1 MSRGILISRKQKTEF
16 SKISLKNPSAD
27 NLLQFKKFRNLY
39 NLVIRN
45 AKKQYYEKQL
55 EANKQNL
62 RKTWKILFS
71 SINKNTKKQNDISHL
86 TINGRHVSEPKI
98 MATKFNKFFTSIA
111 QKTVANINPS
121 NKDPTSLIPQNP
133 NKFQFNVR
141 NLTKSEILEATK
153 LLANKK
159 TPDHTGVSTYFIKQT
174 LPSFIDPLFHIFK
187 LSFKEGVVPAQLKIA
202 KVVPIFKACDKSFMD
217 NY

>member
-1 MSRGILISRKQKTEF
+1 MQKNSTMKNNLKLTN
-16 SKISLKNPSAD
+16 KIYVKLG
-27 NLLQFKKFRNLY
+27 KFFFL
-39 NLVIRN
+39 
-45 AKKQYYEKQL
+45 
-55 EANKQNL
+55 
-62 RKTWKILFS
+62 

-86 TINGRHVSEPKI
+86 TINGRNVSEPKI

-133 NKFQFNVR
+133 NIFQFNDK

-187 LSFKEGVVPAQLKIA
+187 LSFKGRGGV
-202 KVVPIFKACDKSFMD
+202 CTT
-217 NY
+217 

>member
-1 MSRGILISRKQKTEF
+1 MSRGILISRKRKNEL

-27 NLLQFKKFRNLY
+27 KLLQFKKVRNLY

-45 AKKQYYEKQL
+45 PKNSTMKNNLKL
-55 EANKQNL
+55 TNKIYV
-62 RKTWKILFS
+62 KILFS

-86 TINGRHVSEPKI
+86 TINGRNVSEPKI
-98 MATKFNKFFTSIA
+98 KATKFNKLFTSIA

-133 NKFQFNVR
+133 NKFQFNDK

-153 LLANKK
+153 L
-159 TPDHTGVSTYFIKQT
+159 
-174 LPSFIDPLFHIFK
+174 
-187 LSFKEGVVPAQLKIA
+187 
-202 KVVPIFKACDKSFMD
+202 
-217 NY
+217 

>member
-1 MSRGILISRKQKTEF
+1 MSRGILISRKQKNEL

-98 MATKFNKFFTSIA
+98 MATQFNEFFTSIA

-133 NKFQFNVR
+133 NKFQFNDK

-159 TPDHTGVSTYFIKQT
+159 NTRPHRCLHIFHKANST
-174 LPSFIDPLFHIFK
+174 LFH
-187 LSFKEGVVPAQLKIA
+187 
-202 KVVPIFKACDKSFMD
+202 
-217 NY
+217 

>member
-1 MSRGILISRKQKTEF
+1 MSRGILILRKRKNEL

-27 NLLQFKKFRNLY
+27 KLLQFKKVRNLY

-45 AKKQYYEKQL
+45 AKNSTMKNNLKL
-55 EANKQNL
+55 TNKIYV
-62 RKTWKILFS
+62 KILFS

-98 MATKFNKFFTSIA
+98 MATKFNEFFTSIA

-133 NKFQFNVR
+133 NKFQFNDK

-153 LLANKK
+153 L
-159 TPDHTGVSTYFIKQT
+159 
-174 LPSFIDPLFHIFK
+174 
-187 LSFKEGVVPAQLKIA
+187 
-202 KVVPIFKACDKSFMD
+202 
-217 NY
+217 